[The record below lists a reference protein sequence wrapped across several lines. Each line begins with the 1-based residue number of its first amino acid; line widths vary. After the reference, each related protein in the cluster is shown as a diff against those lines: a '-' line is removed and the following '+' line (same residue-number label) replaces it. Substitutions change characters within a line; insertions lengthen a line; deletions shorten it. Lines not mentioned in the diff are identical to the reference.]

1 MISNSVFVLLV
12 SFILL
17 AIILLFVSK
26 SFRKSVFGHMFDWM
40 AKKVSRALIYIL
52 GFILVALVLG
62 FFGSK

>member
-1 MISNSVFVLLV
+1 MISNTVFILLT

-17 AIILLFVSK
+17 AIILLLLSK
-26 SFRKSVFGHMFDWM
+26 KFRKSVFGHMFDWM

-52 GFILVALVLG
+52 GFVLVALVVG